1 MLMIQ
6 KSLSVPMKSKY
17 FLSLRKRLFEDL
29 EICKIRL
36 KIRKILLFGRG
47 KGEILNIYR
56 RVRRLK
62 VGVIR

>member
-1 MLMIQ
+1 
-6 KSLSVPMKSKY
+6 MKSKH

-47 KGEILNIYR
+47 KDEILSIYQ
-56 RVRRLK
+56 RVQRLK
-62 VGVIR
+62 VEVIR

>member
-1 MLMIQ
+1 
-6 KSLSVPMKSKY
+6 MKLKH

-47 KGEILNIYR
+47 KDEISNIYLR
-56 RVRRLK
+56 AQRLK

>member
-1 MLMIQ
+1 MIQ
-6 KSLSVPMKSKY
+6 KFLIVPMKSKH

-47 KGEILNIYR
+47 KDEILSIYQ
-56 RVRRLK
+56 RVQRLK
-62 VGVIR
+62 AEVIR